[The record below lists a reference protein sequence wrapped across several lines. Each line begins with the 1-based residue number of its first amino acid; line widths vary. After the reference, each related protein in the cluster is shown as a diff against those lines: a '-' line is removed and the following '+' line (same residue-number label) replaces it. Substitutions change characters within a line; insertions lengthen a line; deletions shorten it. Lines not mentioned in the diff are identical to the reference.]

1 MKRVSRPLAAPDLA
15 AQIPGPTLAEGRH
28 QGALRALRLTPRC
41 CTGDT
46 PTWFPRLVTARMA
59 SKGPDRGVSLR
70 TPHCLCRRGTWPS
83 PRTPSSL
90 SHLDYQQLPAISP
103 PAPSITP
110 PPPPPSSPPQFHPP
124 PTDTC
129 WFENWP
135 PTQAGGG
142 DQSIQPLRIG
152 RWRISQARDLRG
164 LSWAV

>member
-124 PTDTC
+124 P
-129 WFENWP
+129 
-135 PTQAGGG
+135 PTHVGSKTGPLHRREGETKASSHSGLVGGAFHKQG
-142 DQSIQPLRIG
+142 T
-152 RWRISQARDLRG
+152 
-164 LSWAV
+164 